1 MAAQEVIVVII
12 KQPEC
17 LGSVVVLLDLALAKH
32 LVKQGF
38 SDHVVPVVEAVMLDI
53 VAERGNKERK
63 GVQIVELGV
72 LGHVLRLQD
81 DIAMLCNVRAVEIVV
96 VGYILI
102 VFVVYLGE
110 ELQKLV
116 MVYALE

>member
-1 MAAQEVIVVII
+1 MAAQEVIVTIL

-17 LGSVVVLLDLALAKH
+17 LGGVVVLLDLALAKH
-32 LVKQGF
+32 LVKHGF
-38 SDHVVPVVEAVMLDI
+38 SNHVVLVVEAIMLDI
-53 VAERGNKERK
+53 VAECGDKERK

-72 LGHVLRLQD
+72 LDHVLRLQD

-102 VFVVYLGE
+102 VFVVDLAE

-116 MVYALE
+116 MVYEL